1 MNNYFKIN
9 QVNTPFGT
17 LELWSNFMSDDEAPC
32 LVTLDNINIGT
43 TKESLLKFIRDTL
56 LEGSVTIPC
65 SIMPYGIRFYTKDL
79 ISSDFYKILTNIVQD
94 HNIGVIDKYGIIVTD
109 SEEIKKYLGLI
120 HDAGFVVRMV

>member
-1 MNNYFKIN
+1 MGYYKIN
-9 QVNTPFGT
+9 QINTPFGK
-17 LELWSNFMSDDEAPC
+17 LELWESFEGGSDTPC
-32 LVTLDNINIGT
+32 LVTLDNMNIGT

-56 LEGSVTIPC
+56 LEESVTIPC